1 MFLVKS
7 TNLNAGEALGK
18 NEYNE
23 YNHIAFISYTN
34 GIGEEVET
42 DILSKTAPNNLT
54 EADKI
59 IAIKNINSN
68 SYEKEKEQLYNG
80 TIPDF
85 IQLLKKEETQ
95 LLEWLD
101 EVYKELLNL

>member
-1 MFLVKS
+1 MQEKHQ
-7 TNLNAGEALGK
+7 GK

-34 GIGEEVET
+34 GVGEEVEI

-59 IAIKNINSN
+59 IAIKNINS
-68 SYEKEKEQLYNG
+68 YEKEKEQLYNG

-85 IQLLKKEETQ
+85 IQLVKDEEAEQ
-95 LLEWLD
+95 KSSSNGQMR
-101 EVYKELLNL
+101 YIKNY

>member
-34 GIGEEVET
+34 SIGEEVEI

-59 IAIKNINSN
+59 IAIKNINS
-68 SYEKEKEQLYNG
+68 YEKEKEQLYNG

-85 IQLLKKEETQ
+85 IQILKKEETQ